1 MKPKICQIEVTD
13 QGKEEK
19 AMSKVMKTM
28 DGNEAAAYA
37 SYAFTEV
44 AAIYPITPSSP
55 MADHVDTWAA
65 HGKKNIFGTPVK
77 LVEMQSEAGAIS
89 AVHGALDTG
98 VLATSYTASQG
109 LMLMIPTMF
118 RIAGQLKPG
127 VLHVASRNVATSTI
141 SIAAEHSDV
150 MACRQTGFAMLAS
163 SSVQECMDLG
173 AVAHLAAIKGH
184 ISFLHFFDGFRT
196 SHEIQKVECLDYE
209 DLAKMVDWEELKSF
223 REHSLNPESPILR
236 TTGQNPDTY
245 FQQREAVNPYY
256 EKLPEI
262 VEGCMAQMNELTG
275 RNYHLFNYYGAPDA
289 EYVLAGMGS
298 VSGTVQE
305 TLDYLIA
312 QGKKVGYVD
321 VHLYRPFSMKH
332 FFEVLPETV
341 KKITVLDR
349 DKEAGAQGEPLYE
362 EICSALQDA
371 DSKIKPYACRFG
383 LATKETT
390 PAQIVAMYENME
402 AEQPANHY
410 TIGIVDDVTFHSIS
424 YGEEID
430 IIPKGTVSCKFW
442 GLGSDG
448 TVGANKNSIKII
460 GDHTDKNVQAY
471 FEYDGKKSGGVTKSH
486 LRFGDA
492 PIKSEYLVNMADFV
506 ACHNVAYIHKYDL
519 TTDLKEGGSLLLAC
533 PWEGEELDKN
543 LPDAMKKAIYDKKIH
558 LYVIDSVKIGAEIGL
573 GNRTN
578 TILQSA
584 FFKIAN
590 IIPIE
595 DAVKYMKAAA
605 LKSYGKKG
613 EAVVNMNYAAVDAG
627 AERLVKVDVPDSWGD
642 IVIEEQEDTRD
653 LPKFIKNILEP
664 VNNMK
669 GDSIPVSDFY
679 EDHADG
685 TMPQGTSRYEKRG
698 IAVQVP
704 QWDPEKCIQCNQCSY
719 VCPHAVIRPLLLTE
733 EEAAAGPANLKTAAP
748 KGKGAE
754 GLKFHMAV
762 SVLDCSGCGSC
773 ANVCPAREKAI
784 TMVPL
789 EEAKE
794 EAKVWD
800 YTADLP
806 EIRNPYG
813 VNTVKGSQFEQPL
826 LEFSG
831 ACAGCGETPYAKLVT
846 QLYGDRMYIATA
858 TGCSQVWATSFPSFP
873 YTTNKKGQGPAVA
886 GSLFENNA
894 EFGMGIYLGAEQ
906 QRASLGLKIEEIA
919 ENADDADLKAAA
931 RTWVDNFEDKEVTK
945 AVSENLKNAL
955 HQYSG
960 TAVRS
965 AVDFAIENEKH
976 LVKKSVWI
984 FGGDGWAYDIGYG
997 GLDHVLASGADVNVM
1012 VFDTEVYSNTGGQ
1025 ASKATPTAAVA
1036 QFAAAGKRTKKKDLG
1051 MMAMS
1056 YGDVYVAQVAMG
1068 ANQAQ
1073 LLKAV
1078 SEAEAYNGPSLII
1091 CYAPCINHG
1100 LRCGMAK
1107 VQDEI
1112 KNAVAAGYW
1121 QIYRYNPALI
1131 EEGKNPFILDC
1142 KEATADYKTFLRGEV
1157 RYSSLERT
1165 FPEEAEALYEKSE
1178 REAKARFEKYK
1189 ALAEKER

>member
-1 MKPKICQIEVTD
+1 
-13 QGKEEK
+13 
-19 AMSKVMKTM
+19 M

-89 AVHGALDTG
+89 AVHGALDAG
-98 VLATSYTASQG
+98 VLATTYTASQG

-127 VLHVASRNVATSTI
+127 VMHVASRNVATSTI

-173 AVAHLAAIKGH
+173 AVAHLSAIKGH
-184 ISFLHFFDGFRT
+184 VSFMHFFDGFRT
-196 SHEIQKVECLDYE
+196 SHEIQKVECLDYDE
-209 DLAKMVDWEELKSF
+209 LAKLVDQEELAKF

-256 EKLPEI
+256 ENLPDV
-262 VEGCMAQMNELTG
+262 VESCMNQINGLTG
-275 RNYHLFNYYGAPDA
+275 RNYKLFNYYGAPDA
-289 EYVLAGMGS
+289 EYVLVGMGS
-298 VSGTVQE
+298 VSGTIQE
-305 TLDYLIA
+305 TLDYLTA
-312 QGKKVGYVD
+312 QGKKVGYVE
-321 VHLYRPFSMKH
+321 VHLFRPFSMKH
-332 FFEVLPETV
+332 FFAVLPETCKV
-341 KKITVLDR
+341 ITVLDR
-349 DKEAGAQGEPLYE
+349 DKEAGAQGEPLFE
-362 EICSALQDA
+362 EICSVLADA
-371 DSKIKPYACRFG
+371 NSTIKPYACRFG

-390 PAQIVAMYENME
+390 PAQIVAMYDNMAADE
-402 AEQPANHY
+402 PKNHY
-410 TIGIVDDVTFHSIS
+410 TIGIVDDVTFHSLP
-424 YGEEID
+424 YGNEID

-506 ACHNVAYIHKYDL
+506 ACHNVAYIQKYDL
-519 TTDLKEGGSLLLAC
+519 TSDLKVGGSLLLAC
-533 PWEGEELDKN
+533 PWTGAELDEH
-543 LPDAMKKAIYDKKIH
+543 LPAQMKKDIYDKKIN
-558 LYVIDSVKIGAEIGL
+558 LYTIDSVKIGAEIGL

-590 IIPIE
+590 IIPAE

-613 EAVVNMNYAAVDAG
+613 EAIVNMNYAAVDAG
-627 AERLVKVDVPDSWGD
+627 AERLVKAEVPAAWGD
-642 IVIEEQEDTRD
+642 IVITQEEDTRD
-653 LPKFIKNILEP
+653 LPSFVKKILEP
-664 VNNMK
+664 VNSMK
-669 GDSIPVSDFY
+669 GNDIPVSTFY
-679 EDHADG
+679 DGYADG
-685 TMPQGTSRYEKRG
+685 TMPQGTSKYEKRG
-698 IAVQVP
+698 IAVKVP
-704 QWDPEKCIQCNQCSY
+704 QWDPTKCIQCNQCSY
-719 VCPHAVIRPLLLTE
+719 VCPHAVIRPLLLSE
-733 EEAAAGPANLKTAAP
+733 EEVAAAPANLKVAAP

-773 ANVCPAREKAI
+773 ANVCPSKEKAL

-789 EEAKE
+789 DEARE

-800 YTADLP
+800 YTVDLP

-813 VNTVKGSQFEQPL
+813 VNTVKGSQFNQPL

-846 QLYGDRMYIATA
+846 QLFGDRMYIATA

-906 QRASLGLKIEEIA
+906 QRAALGARVEQIA
-919 ENADDADLKAAA
+919 EKADDENLKKAAA
-931 RTWVDNFEDKEVTK
+931 VWCENFADKDVTK
-945 AVSENLKNAL
+945 TVSANLKDAL
-955 HQYSG
+955 HAYAG
-960 TAVRS
+960 TEVKDL
-965 AVDFAIENEKH
+965 VDYAIENEKH
-976 LVKKSVWI
+976 LVKKSIWI

-1025 ASKATPTAAVA
+1025 ASKSTPTAAVA

-1112 KNAVAAGYW
+1112 KNAVLAGYW
-1121 QIYRYNPALI
+1121 QCYRYNPTLI
-1131 EEGKNPFILDC
+1131 EEGKNPFSLDS
-1142 KEATADYKTFLRGEV
+1142 KEPTGDYKTFLRGEV
-1157 RYSSLERT
+1157 RYSSLERS
-1165 FPEEAEALYEKSE
+1165 FPDEAQALYEKSE
-1178 REAKARFEKYK
+1178 KEARARYLKYK
-1189 ALAEKER
+1189 ALADK